1 MAWHIGVIVMNVF
14 SAWEKRRKLFFL
26 IFFMFCRQITLES
39 GSKVQNVEDTGD
51 CDPKGY
57 DSWKDFYTGESSST
71 WPAECRIYLCT
82 EKAEHGAHVKCK
94 GKRGAV
100 WIIPMCPTH
109 NSSHNKEW
117 MTVNANTTVVEV
129 QKKDANC
136 G

>member
-1 MAWHIGVIVMNVF
+1 
-14 SAWEKRRKLFFL
+14 
-26 IFFMFCRQITLES
+26 MFCRQITLES
-39 GSKVQNVEDTGD
+39 GSEVKNVEDTGD

-57 DSWKDFYTGESSST
+57 DSWKDFYTGESSCT
-71 WPAECRIYLCT
+71 WPAQCRIYHCT
-82 EKAEHGAHVKCK
+82 EDAEHGAHVKCK

-109 NSSHNKEW
+109 NNPYNKEW

-136 G
+136 EKKDRK